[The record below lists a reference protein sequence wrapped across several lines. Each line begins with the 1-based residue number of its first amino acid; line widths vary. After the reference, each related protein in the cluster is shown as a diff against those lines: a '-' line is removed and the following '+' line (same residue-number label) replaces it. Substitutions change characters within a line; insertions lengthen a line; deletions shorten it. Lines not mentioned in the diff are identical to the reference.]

1 MMTPY
6 RKFLHIWSINIIL
19 LLFIFAA
26 IGFIFNEKRSKKVLT
41 AKLLKYYHI
50 ILSITILT
58 GLLMIVDNLF
68 WIQFPLF
75 QYKIFI
81 IGLLVTLSVLHKR
94 FISSQSNI
102 RSILTILLVII
113 IYSISMIIG
122 SYAHA

>member
-1 MMTPY
+1 M
-6 RKFLHIWSINIIL
+6 KFLHIWSINIIL